1 MKAKNL
7 YYPEKIASRMS
18 TKELQSEIL
27 YMSRSINKYLKSTAL
42 YKQPEYIK
50 VLKHREK
57 GLFKTVTVGKKGKRK
72 SLPNASVLIHQ
83 PLISGG
89 GISGP
94 TADILIEAKQ
104 SIYQGQA
111 AIRALNN
118 NLKRYKSITVE
129 VLKELKKG
137 TAAFLESSTSYQ
149 NTAFD
154 YITAAER
161 IEIDYL
167 MKVTRNFDLKAV
179 ENMSEKMNAYFNNA
193 EKRLTVILD
202 LLKKAGENLQ

>member
-1 MKAKNL
+1 MIPTESVYAAFIEPL
-7 YYPEKIASRMS
+7 
-18 TKELQSEIL
+18 SEFTQKFTGI
-27 YMSRSINKYLKSTAL
+27 
-42 YKQPEYIK
+42 EYINTSLVGAQIDGFENLSLEEALAGSKPIENRDFNIDYK
-50 VLKHREK
+50 VDIEQLKTK
-57 GLFKTVTVGKKGKRK
+57 LLQQK
-72 SLPNASVLIHQ
+72 N
-83 PLISGG
+83 
-89 GISGP
+89 
-94 TADILIEAKQ
+94 ILIEAKQ

-129 VLKELKKG
+129 VLKELKKV

-193 EKRLTVILD
+193 EKRLTVILK
-202 LLKKAGENLQ
+202 LLKKAGENL